1 MQWMIPLKIS
11 LCLKPYGMKFG
22 FKFDDGFYQ
31 VGVRRPPSELLL
43 PVAALRGRGLLAS
56 KVKKGGGWLSF

>member
-1 MQWMIPLKIS
+1 
-11 LCLKPYGMKFG
+11 MKFG